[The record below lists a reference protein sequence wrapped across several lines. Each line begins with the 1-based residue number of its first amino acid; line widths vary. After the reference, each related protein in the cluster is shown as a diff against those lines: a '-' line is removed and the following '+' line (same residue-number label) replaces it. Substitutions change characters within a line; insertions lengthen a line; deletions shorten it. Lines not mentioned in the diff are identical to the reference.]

1 MADHLPRPSA
11 RLQSCNTSPQGLI
24 HTWRS
29 HGSGRSIRPSSGQ
42 SRWPRTSGGT
52 RQGLCISWPGHITDL
67 GGIRTQFHHV
77 IDIVPTRSPYLIDWV
92 SFAACTSAL
101 AKLSSFLSTT
111 NVATASF
118 NACWKAAGAASPWT
132 QLATSSSS
140 AKESIDHCW

>member
-1 MADHLPRPSA
+1 MGFAHGIDGATDDLTPVVDA
-11 RLQSCNTSPQGLI
+11 IGLE
-24 HTWRS
+24 W
-29 HGSGRSIRPSSGQ
+29 G
-42 SRWPRTSGGT
+42 
-52 RQGLCISWPGHITDL
+52 
-67 GGIRTQFHHV
+67 
-77 IDIVPTRSPYLIDWV
+77 

-118 NACWKAAGAASPWT
+118 NACRKAAGAASPWT